1 MGYDI
6 HITREACWLDDEN
19 PITLDEVREI
29 LPVEPHQFRIDE
41 TGEVLIATPQGNA
54 MIADYG
60 PFLEYT
66 DEEGKKTIL
75 VFEEGECPFF
85 TYRDCRQL
93 LAMRDLAETLG
104 ATLQG
109 DECEVY
115 DRQEIEILM
124 ES

>member
-54 MIADYG
+54 MIAG
-60 PFLEYT
+60 LWAIFGVHRRG
-66 DEEGKKTIL
+66 GKKR
-75 VFEEGECPFF
+75 PFWSLRRVSARF
-85 TYRDCRQL
+85 LRTGIAGSFWRCGIWR
-93 LAMRDLAETLG
+93 R
-104 ATLQG
+104 
-109 DECEVY
+109 
-115 DRQEIEILM
+115 R
-124 ES
+124 